1 MRLEKEH
8 TEHMR
13 VNRAKEA
20 KSKLRVAESKSA
32 HALRNAQIEYD
43 HEVRTLALKLN
54 TL

>member
-1 MRLEKEH
+1 MRLEREH
-8 TEHMR
+8 TEKQR
-13 VNRAKEA
+13 VDRAYEA
-20 KSKLRVAESKSA
+20 KSKLKVAESKSA